1 MSTTLEVR
9 GLLENKARLVNIPVE
24 LQEVFETWKELRKK
38 SYNKD
43 VSEIEIFYAGY
54 VLANPVVKEK
64 YKKLRGKENEN

>member
-1 MSTTLEVR
+1 MSTTLEIR

-54 VLANPVVKEK
+54 VLSNPVVKEK

>member
-1 MSTTLEVR
+1 MSTTLEIR